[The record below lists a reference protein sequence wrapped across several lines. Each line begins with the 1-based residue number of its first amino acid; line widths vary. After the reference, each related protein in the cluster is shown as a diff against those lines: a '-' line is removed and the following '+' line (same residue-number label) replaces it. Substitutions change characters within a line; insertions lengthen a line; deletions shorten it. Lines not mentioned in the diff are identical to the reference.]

1 MRDFDIFGN
10 LEPSARICDSV
21 AQFASYWKKKKR
33 NAAADPRPPAEEEQA
48 GEAGSPDDPPHAI
61 DERA

>member
-10 LEPSARICDSV
+10 LEPSARICDPV

-33 NAAADPRPPAEEEQA
+33 NAAADPGPPAEEEQA
-48 GEAGSPDDPPHAI
+48 GEAGSPDEPPHAI